1 MIHTQAPVESLDE
14 ILARKR
20 DEGTR
25 GMRLFINPRSKASD
39 KTIERS
45 FQAMIRADAAGSYE
59 DISNSLL

>member
-45 FQAMIRADAAGSYE
+45 FQAMIHADAAGSYE